1 MSSMMVVKKMPSW
14 RLTVRMR
21 HWRSSFAVHELC
33 PDEDSVGGI
42 GYDDG
47 ILGDEGSFE
56 AVEVMAKLA
65 AVSRRLVDET

>member
-1 MSSMMVVKKMPSW
+1 
-14 RLTVRMR
+14 MR